1 MAVTMNVPSLLSA
14 VNRTLSPS
22 FRPSSSFGSAAVKT
36 IVIAG
41 MSMWHWNTRLFG
53 ARQSTGGRPS
63 VSLNP
68 WLASIAGRAL
78 QAARRP
84 MVREGAREAAPMA
97 IGIAAWGLV
106 AGVAMAKSGIGVPL
120 AILMA
125 VIVYAGSAQI
135 AALPLIAADAPMW
148 VVWATA
154 ACVSLR
160 FMAFSFHYRPYFA
173 HLPRPRR
180 IVLSYFMGDS
190 NFALFVRR
198 FDRPRDG
205 QAHVDYFLG
214 SALTTYVVWQ
224 VSIITGI
231 VAGHAI
237 PAEWGIGFAGTMA
250 LLALTCTQL
259 RSASTSVAAVVA
271 ACAAV
276 AAYGL
281 PLRLNIVVAIS
292 AAVAVGAMARHAR
305 PAAGG
310 GTT

>member
-1 MAVTMNVPSLLSA
+1 MATCEHADRGLQAFLAGMGPIPRDNPPVGVEH
-14 VNRTLSPS
+14 LSPKPT
-22 FRPSSSFGSAAVKT
+22 FAAFLGK
-36 IVIAG
+36 A
-41 MSMWHWNTRLFG
+41 
-53 ARQSTGGRPS
+53 
-63 VSLNP
+63 
-68 WLASIAGRAL
+68 LAV
-78 QAARRP
+78 ARRP
-84 MVREGAREAAPMA
+84 MVREGARDAVPMA

-106 AGVAMAKSGIGVPL
+106 AGVAMAKSGMGVPL

-125 VIVYAGSAQI
+125 VTVYAGSAQI

-160 FMAFSFHYRPYFA
+160 FVAFSFHYRPFFA
-173 HLPRPRR
+173 HLTRR
-180 IVLSYFMGDS
+180 RRVVLSYFMGDS

-198 FDRPRDG
+198 FQAPGDG
-205 QAHVDYFLG
+205 QVHVDYFLG

-237 PAEWGIGFAGTMA
+237 PADWGIGFAGTMA

-259 RSASTSVAAVVA
+259 RSPSTSVAAVVA

-292 AAVAVGAMARHAR
+292 AAVAVTALVRHAR
-305 PAAGG
+305 MAIQDPA
-310 GTT
+310 